1 MNKRVFSVVLVAV
14 AMALLLSACR
24 LPASSAPAAT
34 ATPQAEVPFPVAT
47 NSDLVNEFLF
57 ATQTAIAG
65 GQTNPPD
72 MQAGGGAETPSADQA
87 GGGNP
92 TDQTGGGVETPTA
105 DQAGGGTTTGD
116 QAGGGT
122 TTGDQAGGGTAGDTT
137 TDQSGGGGVT
147 TDQAGGGTTTDQSGG
162 GSPTAVPNYQ
172 LPPAPAR
179 PATYT
184 IQHGEYPYCIARRYN
199 IDPGALMRANNLGV
213 SSQLPIGSV
222 ISIPASGNW
231 DVASYGT
238 RSRAA
243 HPATYTVQS
252 GDTLK
257 SVACKFGD
265 VYPEWIAAANGLDA
279 NAALTPGA
287 VINIP

>member
-14 AMALLLSACR
+14 AMALVLSACR

-92 TDQTGGGVETPTA
+92 TDQAGGGVETPTA
-105 DQAGGGTTTGD
+105 D

-137 TDQSGGGGVT
+137 TDQSGGGVT
-147 TDQAGGGTTTDQSGG
+147 TDQAGG

-172 LPPAPAR
+172 LPAAPAR

-184 IQHGEYPYCIARRYN
+184 IQRGEYPYCIARRYN
-199 IDPGALMRANNLGV
+199 LDPGALMRANNLGV
-213 SSQLPIGSV
+213 NSQLPIGSV
-222 ISIPASGNW
+222 ITIPASGNW
-231 DVASYGT
+231 DVASFGT

-252 GDTLK
+252 GDTLN

>member
-14 AMALLLSACR
+14 AMALVLSACR

-92 TDQTGGGVETPTA
+92 TDQAGGGVETPTA
-105 DQAGGGTTTGD
+105 D

-137 TDQSGGGGVT
+137 TDQSGGGVT
-147 TDQAGGGTTTDQSGG
+147 TDQAGGGTTTDQAGG

-172 LPPAPAR
+172 LPAAPAR

-184 IQHGEYPYCIARRYN
+184 IQRGEYPYCIARRYN
-199 IDPGALMRANNLGV
+199 LDPGALMRANNLGV
-213 SSQLPIGSV
+213 NSQLPIGSV
-222 ISIPASGNW
+222 ITIPASGNW
-231 DVASYGT
+231 DVASFGT

-252 GDTLK
+252 GDTLN

-279 NAALTPGA
+279 NAVLTPGA

>member
-47 NSDLVNEFLF
+47 NSNLVNEFLS
-57 ATQTAIAG
+57 ATQTAVAAG
-65 GQTNPPD
+65 QNPPD
-72 MQAGGGAETPSADQA
+72 MQAGGGAETPSAGQA
-87 GGGNP
+87 
-92 TDQTGGGVETPTA
+92 GGGVETPQA
-105 DQAGGGTTTGD
+105 DQAGGGTS
-116 QAGGGT
+116 
-122 TTGDQAGGGTAGDTT
+122 GDQAGGGTAG
-137 TDQSGGGGVT
+137 
-147 TDQAGGGTTTDQSGG
+147 DQAGGGTTTDQSGGGTTTEQSGGGSPSDQAGGGTTTDQAGG

-172 LPPAPAR
+172 LPPAPPR

-184 IQHGEYPYCIARRYN
+184 IQRGEYPYCIARRYN
-199 IDPGALMRANNLGV
+199 VDPGALMRANNLGP

-222 ISIPASGNW
+222 ITIPASGNW
-231 DVASYGT
+231 DVASFGV

-252 GDTLK
+252 GDTLN

-265 VYPEWIAAANGLDA
+265 VYPEWIASVNGLDV

-287 VINIP
+287 VLNIP

>member
-14 AMALLLSACR
+14 AMALVLSACR

-92 TDQTGGGVETPTA
+92 TDQAGGGVETPTA
-105 DQAGGGTTTGD
+105 D

-137 TDQSGGGGVT
+137 TDQSGGGVT
-147 TDQAGGGTTTDQSGG
+147 TDQAGGATTTDQAGG

-172 LPPAPAR
+172 LPAAPAR

-184 IQHGEYPYCIARRYN
+184 IQRGEYPYCIARRYN
-199 IDPGALMRANNLGV
+199 LDPGALMRANNLGV
-213 SSQLPIGSV
+213 NSQLPIGSV
-222 ISIPASGNW
+222 ITIPASGNW
-231 DVASYGT
+231 DVASFGT

-252 GDTLK
+252 GDTLN

-279 NAALTPGA
+279 NAVLTPGA